1 MCLKSVFPSRTCR
14 ERRQKMLKLQNLS
27 IYLMVFEGFKP
38 MIEPSQCTAISRCDK
53 RCWPR
58 GFTRSHHLHI
68 VSEGHRLPA
77 SSQRVARV
85 PGTPGVKGK
94 GRPSTAQSFIW
105 WWWWI
110 RQLFQESCSR
120 EKSCRVTG
128 GHAWENTQCLK
139 LQLQCSALQ
148 KGMHN
153 TVHVRA
159 GTCSSCKAID
169 IHAEYILILLSLQR
183 HPLAFASLW
192 GLFCRSAS
200 RIILRRFGELYI
212 IYNYI
217 RM

>member
-1 MCLKSVFPSRTCR
+1 MTWSICSCQDLDAAIDLHVEEMTAIQSRIAKTTMDVLEECFPSRTCR

-94 GRPSTAQSFIW
+94 GRPSRAQSFIW

-128 GHAWENTQCLK
+128 GHAWENTQCLLK
-139 LQLQCSALQ
+139 ASNCSAAPCRKACTTLC
-148 KGMHN
+148 MCMLEL
-153 TVHVRA
+153 VVRA
-159 GTCSSCKAID
+159 R
-169 IHAEYILILLSLQR
+169 LLTFMLNTS
-183 HPLAFASLW
+183 
-192 GLFCRSAS
+192 
-200 RIILRRFGELYI
+200 
-212 IYNYI
+212 
-217 RM
+217 